1 MPTSKDYEQMA
12 DRVAQLAIASS
23 APSVAEALMALALD
37 HMTRAVGLS
46 ELAAAKQQHGQH
58 ITISLSAMEI
68 SFI

>member
-1 MPTSKDYEQMA
+1 VPTSKDYEQMA

-46 ELAAAKQQHGQH
+46 ELAASKQQQRPTHHDQFVGYGD
-58 ITISLSAMEI
+58 
-68 SFI
+68 